1 VSAFKPERISNYLHD
16 LQALFTA
23 GSRCGR
29 RGFGWLG
36 WSAAQWSEG
45 GRKTRRQS
53 PASGAHL
60 SMMTS
65 ECARKLLPLWLKER
79 DTHMGAFCA
88 AKLGLQWQH

>member
-1 VSAFKPERISNYLHD
+1 MCANEWRRGEWSGEQINWGETVTFADSRPRKPPVSAFKPESISNYLHD

-45 GRKTRRQS
+45 GR
-53 PASGAHL
+53 
-60 SMMTS
+60 
-65 ECARKLLPLWLKER
+65 
-79 DTHMGAFCA
+79 
-88 AKLGLQWQH
+88 